1 MVLVQ
6 LAPPPERPSPV
17 ISPFWM
23 VNGMTRS
30 NGLSPATSSPFIP
43 IGRSVACRSEVR
55 GQEGLSPPRGLLR
68 VQVFAS
74 FNLPWPSNSGVS
86 YR

>member
-1 MVLVQ
+1 MEMVKVVLVQLVPVQ

-43 IGRSVACRSEVR
+43 IGRSVACGSEVR
-55 GQEGLSPPRGLLR
+55 GQEGSVPTESTPEG
-68 VQVFAS
+68 
-74 FNLPWPSNSGVS
+74 PSVW
-86 YR
+86 